1 MQFNAAEDLRERLN
15 KAFQEDKIFLMRMRD
30 VSDLDMTMIEELKKF
45 VQRVKESNGEVIFSG
60 VSEEIYELFEN
71 YQFIEEIGR
80 SNIFR
85 KETDIFNSTKDAIKK
100 ARVKVEI
107 KEKENDK

>member
-1 MQFNAAEDLRERLN
+1 
-15 KAFQEDKIFLMRMRD
+15 MRD
-30 VSDLDMTMIEELKKF
+30 
-45 VQRVKESNGEVIFSG
+45 

-80 SNIFR
+80 ANIFK
-85 KETDIFNSTKDAIKK
+85 KETDIFNSTKDAIKE
-100 ARVKVEI
+100 ARIKVEI